1 MSNKRIA
8 NNTLMLYF
16 RQILIL
22 FVSLYTVRIVLDIL
36 GVEDYG
42 LYNVVAGIVTFFSFL
57 SGTMAS
63 ATQRFFSFALGGG
76 DLDRLK
82 KVFSVN
88 IIIYISIAILAIV
101 LLESFG
107 LWFVKSQLKIPLDRM
122 NAVLFLY
129 HFSIATFFVSIFTAP
144 FLAIIIAHEEMQIY
158 AYVSILEAL
167 LKLGV
172 VFLLT
177 YINYDKL
184 QLYGALVFFVAIIN
198 ASVYISVCLN
208 RYQECQ
214 FKTLFWDKS
223 LFKELVGF
231 TGWTLFG
238 QITTVMRGQAITILI
253 NQFFNPATVAARAI
267 ANNISSQVNLFSNNF
282 NVGLYPPIIK
292 SYASE
297 DKETMFSLIFNGS
310 KITFFLLWVF
320 ALPLF
325 ICMEI
330 VLGFWLK
337 DPPADSILF
346 TRLALCEVVINSIS
360 LPIITAARAPGKMK
374 SYELTLGFIQL
385 LILPICL
392 LILRMGYS
400 ASSVYITTIIV
411 NICMFF
417 IRLVI
422 VKKLI
427 GISLLSFFTFVVRP
441 VLLIMLISSIL
452 PFLILNSSTSELATV
467 VSAILG
473 ILLACFSMYFFGLS
487 KDWKYKVLYIIK
499 SKI

>member
-22 FVSLYTVRIVLDIL
+22 FVSLYTVRIVLDVL

-63 ATQRFFSFALGGG
+63 ATQRFFSFALGAG

-88 IIIYISIAILAIV
+88 IVIYISIAILAIV

-214 FKTLFWDKS
+214 FKALFWDKS

-267 ANNISSQVNLFSNNF
+267 ASNVSSQVNLFSNNF

-292 SYASE
+292 SYASGDTE
-297 DKETMFSLIFNGS
+297 QMFSLIFNGS

-337 DPPADSILF
+337 DPPADSVLF

-473 ILLACFSMYFFGLS
+473 ILSACFSMYFFGLS
-487 KDWKYKVLYIIK
+487 KDWKYKMLYIIK

>member
-8 NNTLMLYF
+8 KNTLMLYF
-16 RQILIL
+16 RQVLIL
-22 FVSLYTVRIVLDIL
+22 FVSLYTVRVVLDVL
-36 GVEDYG
+36 GVDDYG
-42 LYNVVAGIVTFFSFL
+42 LYSVVAGIVTFFSFL
-57 SGTMAS
+57 SGSMAS
-63 ATQRFFSFALGGG
+63 ATQRFFSFAIGNG
-76 DLDRLK
+76 DFSRLN

-88 IIIYISIAILAIV
+88 IIIYISIAIIAV
-101 LLESFG
+101 LMLESLG
-107 LWFVKSQLKIPLDRM
+107 LWFVKTQLKLPQDRIE
-122 NAVLFLY
+122 AVLWVF
-129 HFSIATFFVSIFTAP
+129 HFSIATFFITILTSP
-144 FLAIIIAHEEMQIY
+144 FMAIIIAHEDMQIY
-158 AYVSILEAL
+158 AYVSILESF

-172 VFLLT
+172 VYLLT
-177 YINYDKL
+177 FIQYDKL
-184 QLYGALVFFVAIIN
+184 QLYGTLVFFVAIIN

-208 RYQECQ
+208 KYQECQ
-214 FKTLFWDKS
+214 FKTLFWDKY
-223 LFKELVGF
+223 LFKELIGF

-267 ANNISSQVNLFSNNF
+267 ASNVSSQVNLFSNNF

-292 SYASE
+292 SYASG
-297 DKETMFSLIFNGS
+297 DKEQMFSLIFNGS

-325 ICMEI
+325 ICMEL

-337 DPPADSILF
+337 NPPADSVLF

-374 SYELTLGFIQL
+374 AYELTLGVIQL

-400 ASSVYITTIIV
+400 ANSVYITTIIV
-411 NICMFF
+411 NVCMFF

-427 GISLLSFFTFVVRP
+427 GISLLNFFTFVVRP

-452 PFLILNSSTSELATV
+452 PFLILNSSANELNIII
-467 VSAILG
+467 SAILG
-473 ILLACFSMYFFGLS
+473 ILLTCISMYFFGLS
-487 KDWKYKVLYIIK
+487 KDWQNKVLYMIK